1 MATADDADVLLQ
13 SAGKQSPT
21 LAGTKRD
28 ALSEAPSADLCLR
41 ITKYRDH
48 FIGVLTPVK

>member
-1 MATADDADVLLQ
+1 MLSQ
-13 SAGKQSPT
+13 SAGKQPTT

-28 ALSEAPSADLCLR
+28 ALSKAPSADLCLR